1 MGFAERAQA
10 DYTLGRYTRMG
21 VEGNKIMLEWTKT
34 TGSQGT
40 MSLQFRYRVRW
51 RESGYS
57 TWKEETTTYLNFT
70 INGSYGT
77 TYQIE
82 VISEAIYG
90 TGGGS
95 YGVRKVSTGSDPNAD
110 TEKPTIDNPKLTLSS
125 TETHITVEWQAAE
138 DNKTLSSE
146 LKYWVY
152 VADRADLLEDPY
164 GKISEANGQD
174 GAIKGSDD
182 SFSYTTNWYSDGRP
196 SGIIGGMDPGTLYYV
211 VVAVVDGG
219 DNISYY
225 NVGEIKTKGGA
236 DTEAPHP
243 GHFVLGYP
251 KAISPTEVEVK
262 WTPATDEGGTA
273 QENLRYQVKCIRHSD
288 GETVK
293 TSPEL
298 TNQTE
303 YTITGLEPETE
314 YRIQITVWDEANNS
328 EGYGDPIVKT
338 PAAADTENP
347 KPQGY
352 VDGYP
357 KAISPTEIVVK
368 WNPAK
373 DNATAQEDLKYKVL
387 CILFH
392 KAVATSPVLTDK
404 TEYTLTGLEP
414 DTEYLIRV
422 DVEDKAGNTARYSVK
437 TVKTP
442 AAETPEPKPEP
453 KPEPGP
459 SETILVSSVML
470 DLPKVSI
477 NGDRESFELKASVL
491 PANATNPALQ
501 WSSSNPSVASVEA
514 ASTASLLKAG
524 VTGKAVTVHIHKKGK
539 AEITAQAMDGSGKS
553 ASCQVNV
560 LSTVGNIEAA
570 ATRIYAS
577 GSTLRRTLPQAAVVR
592 IYNVSGALVQMLNAS
607 AGDTSVALP
616 AGVYVVRVGDT
627 VQKVRIE

>member
-10 DYTLGRYTRMG
+10 DYTLGRYTRVE
-21 VEGNKIMLEWTKT
+21 VEGNKLMLEWTKT

-40 MSLQFRYRVRW
+40 MSLQFRYRVKW
-51 RESGYS
+51 R
-57 TWKEETTTYLNFT
+57 KK
-70 INGSYGT
+70 GSLKWFGGEPSSDLYCNIIELTYGT

-82 VISEAIYG
+82 VISEAVYG

-95 YGVRKVSTGSDPNAD
+95 YGVREVTIGPDPNPIIKVSKKIILMGAEGGTEEFILTSNRGWDVSCEPSDAYEGSNRWISPSSSHYDGRGFTEDRTYTISISPNTSKTGRGAKVIFKSTADP
-110 TEKPTIDNPKLTLSS
+110 S
-125 TETHITVEWQAAE
+125 VQASISI
-138 DNKTLSSE
+138 LQ
-146 LKYWVY
+146 V
-152 VADRADLLEDPY
+152 
-164 GKISEANGQD
+164 GKIV
-174 GAIKGSDD
+174 
-182 SFSYTTNWYSDGRP
+182 P
-196 SGIIGGMDPGTLYYV
+196 
-211 VVAVVDGG
+211 
-219 DNISYY
+219 
-225 NVGEIKTKGGA
+225 

-251 KAISPTEVEVK
+251 KAISPTEIEVK

-328 EGYGDPIVKT
+328 DGYGDPIVKT
-338 PAAADTENP
+338 PPAADTEKP
-347 KPQGY
+347 KPGGY

-368 WNPAK
+368 WNKAT
-373 DNATAQEDLKYKVL
+373 DNVTAPEDLKYKVL

-459 SETILVSSVML
+459 SEAVLVSSVML

-477 NGDRESFELKASVL
+477 NGDRKSFQLKASVL
-491 PANATNPALQ
+491 PANATNSELQ

-524 VTGKAVTVHIHKKGK
+524 VTGKAVKVHIHKKGK

-577 GSTLRRTLPQAAVVR
+577 GGTLRLTLPQAAVVR

>member
-1 MGFAERAQA
+1 MKTKHHYPTLLIALLLGLMGFTERAQA
-10 DYTLGRYTRMG
+10 DAP
-21 VEGNKIMLEWTKT
+21 
-34 TGSQGT
+34 
-40 MSLQFRYRVRW
+40 
-51 RESGYS
+51 
-57 TWKEETTTYLNFT
+57 T
-70 INGSYGT
+70 INN
-77 TYQIE
+77 
-82 VISEAIYG
+82 
-90 TGGGS
+90 
-95 YGVRKVSTGSDPNAD
+95 PN
-110 TEKPTIDNPKLTLSS
+110 LTLSS
-125 TETHITVEWQAAE
+125 TETDITVKWESAW
-138 DNKTLSSE
+138 DNETYAHDLE
-146 LKYWVY
+146 YWVY
-152 VADRADLLEDPY
+152 VANSYDLLKDPY
-164 GKISEANGQD
+164 GKISEANGQE

-182 SFSYTTNWYSDGRP
+182 SFSYTTQCYSDGRP
-196 SGIIGGMDPGTLYYV
+196 STIVGAMDPGTLYYV
-211 VVAVVDGG
+211 VVAVVDQD
-219 DNISYY
+219 DNVSYY
-225 NVGEIKTKGGA
+225 NVGEIWTKGG
-236 DTEAPHP
+236 T
-243 GHFVLGYP
+243 YI
-251 KAISPTEVEVK
+251 ISLSKSEITMD
-262 WTPATDEGGTA
+262 AEGGTDGFTLTTNRGWNRDFHPREA
-273 QENLRYQVKCIRHSD
+273 ASYEGGWIKISGPGALAGTGEMENRDFTIEVSPNTSTEDRTATITFRMS
-288 GETVK
+288 EVSSSITVK
-293 TSPEL
+293 
-298 TNQTE
+298 QK
-303 YTITGLEPETE
+303 G
-314 YRIQITVWDEANNS
+314 
-328 EGYGDPIVKT
+328 
-338 PAAADTENP
+338 AADTENP

-368 WNPAK
+368 WNPAN

-477 NGDRESFELKASVL
+477 NGDRESFQLKASVL
-491 PANATNPALQ
+491 PANATNQELQ

-577 GSTLRRTLPQAAVVR
+577 GGTLRLTLPQAAVVR
-592 IYNVSGALVQMLNAS
+592 IYNVSGALVHMLNAS
-607 AGDTSVALP
+607 AGDTSVALS

>member
-1 MGFAERAQA
+1 MKTKHHYPTLLIALLLGLMGFTERAQA
-10 DYTLGRYTRMG
+10 DAP
-21 VEGNKIMLEWTKT
+21 
-34 TGSQGT
+34 
-40 MSLQFRYRVRW
+40 
-51 RESGYS
+51 
-57 TWKEETTTYLNFT
+57 T
-70 INGSYGT
+70 INN
-77 TYQIE
+77 
-82 VISEAIYG
+82 
-90 TGGGS
+90 
-95 YGVRKVSTGSDPNAD
+95 PN
-110 TEKPTIDNPKLTLSS
+110 LTLSS
-125 TETHITVEWQAAE
+125 TETDITVKWESAW
-138 DNKTLSSE
+138 DNETYAHDLE
-146 LKYWVY
+146 YWVY
-152 VADRADLLEDPY
+152 VANSYDLLKDPY
-164 GKISEANGQD
+164 GKISEANGQE

-182 SFSYTTNWYSDGRP
+182 SFSYTTQCYSDGRP
-196 SGIIGGMDPGTLYYV
+196 STIVGAMDPGTLYYV
-211 VVAVVDGG
+211 VVAVVDGD
-219 DNISYY
+219 DNVSYY
-225 NVGEIKTKGGA
+225 NVGEIWTKGG
-236 DTEAPHP
+236 T
-243 GHFVLGYP
+243 YI
-251 KAISPTEVEVK
+251 ISLSKSEITMD
-262 WTPATDEGGTA
+262 AEGGTDGFTLTTNRGWNRDFHPREA
-273 QENLRYQVKCIRHSD
+273 ASYEGGWIKISGPGAVAGTGEMENTDFTIEVSPNTSTEDRTATITFRMSEVSSSI
-288 GETVK
+288 TVK
-293 TSPEL
+293 
-298 TNQTE
+298 QK
-303 YTITGLEPETE
+303 G
-314 YRIQITVWDEANNS
+314 
-328 EGYGDPIVKT
+328 
-338 PAAADTENP
+338 AADTENP

-368 WNPAK
+368 WNKAT
-373 DNATAQEDLKYKVL
+373 DNVTAPEDLKYKVL

-459 SETILVSSVML
+459 GEAVLVSSITL
-470 DLPKVSI
+470 DQPKVSI
-477 NGDRESFELKASVL
+477 NGDRESFQLKASVL
-491 PANATNPALQ
+491 PANATNSELQ

-577 GSTLRRTLPQAAVVR
+577 GSTLRLTLPQAAVVR

>member
-1 MGFAERAQA
+1 MKTKHHYPTLLIALILGLMGFAERAQA
-10 DYTLGRYTRMG
+10 DAP
-21 VEGNKIMLEWTKT
+21 
-34 TGSQGT
+34 
-40 MSLQFRYRVRW
+40 
-51 RESGYS
+51 
-57 TWKEETTTYLNFT
+57 T
-70 INGSYGT
+70 INN
-77 TYQIE
+77 
-82 VISEAIYG
+82 
-90 TGGGS
+90 
-95 YGVRKVSTGSDPNAD
+95 PN
-110 TEKPTIDNPKLTLSS
+110 LTLSS
-125 TETHITVEWQAAE
+125 TKTHITVEWQAAE
-138 DNKTLSSE
+138 DNETYGHDLE
-146 LKYWVY
+146 YWVY
-152 VADRADLLEDPY
+152 VANSYDLLKDPY
-164 GKISEANGQD
+164 GKISEANGQE

-182 SFSYTTNWYSDGRP
+182 SFSYTTQCYSDGRP
-196 SGIIGGMDPGTLYYV
+196 GTIVGAMDPGTLYYV
-211 VVAVVDGG
+211 VVAVVDQ
-219 DNISYY
+219 DHNVSYY
-225 NVGEIKTKGGA
+225 NVGEIWTKGG
-236 DTEAPHP
+236 T
-243 GHFVLGYP
+243 YI
-251 KAISPTEVEVK
+251 ISLSKSEITMD
-262 WTPATDEGGTA
+262 AEGGTDGFTLTTNRGWNRDFHPREA
-273 QENLRYQVKCIRHSD
+273 ASYEGGWIKISGPGALAGTGEMENMDFTIEVSPNTSTEDRTATITFRMSEVSSSI
-288 GETVK
+288 TVK
-293 TSPEL
+293 
-298 TNQTE
+298 QK
-303 YTITGLEPETE
+303 G
-314 YRIQITVWDEANNS
+314 
-328 EGYGDPIVKT
+328 
-338 PAAADTENP
+338 AADTENP

-373 DNATAQEDLKYKVL
+373 DNVTAPEDLKYKVL

-459 SETILVSSVML
+459 SETVLVSSVML
-470 DLPKVSI
+470 DQPKVSI
-477 NGDRESFELKASVL
+477 DGDRASFQLKASVL
-491 PANATNPALQ
+491 PANATNSELQ

-524 VTGKAVTVHIHKKGK
+524 VTGKAVKVHIHKKGK

-570 ATRIYAS
+570 ATRIYAL
-577 GSTLRRTLPQAAVVR
+577 GGTLRLTLPQAAVVR
-592 IYNVSGALVQMLNAS
+592 IYNVSGALVHMLNAS
-607 AGDTSVALP
+607 AGDTSVALS

>member
-1 MGFAERAQA
+1 MKIKHHYPTFLIALLLGLMGFAERAQA
-10 DYTLGRYTRMG
+10 DCTLGHYTRVE
-21 VEGNKIMLEWTKT
+21 VEGNKLMLEWTKT

-40 MSLQFRYRVRW
+40 MSLQFRYRVKLKKKGSS
-51 RESGYS
+51 E
-57 TWKEETTTYLNFT
+57 WKEIGPSSDLYCNIIDLY
-70 INGSYGT
+70 YGT

-82 VISEAIYG
+82 VVSEAVYG

-95 YGVRKVSTGSDPNAD
+95 YGVREVIIGPDPNPIIKVSKKIILMGAEGGTEEFILTSNRGWDVSCEPSDAYEGSNRWISPSSSHYDGRGFTEDRTYTISISPNTSKTGRGAKVIFKSTADP
-110 TEKPTIDNPKLTLSS
+110 S
-125 TETHITVEWQAAE
+125 VQASISI
-138 DNKTLSSE
+138 LQ
-146 LKYWVY
+146 V
-152 VADRADLLEDPY
+152 
-164 GKISEANGQD
+164 GKIV
-174 GAIKGSDD
+174 
-182 SFSYTTNWYSDGRP
+182 P
-196 SGIIGGMDPGTLYYV
+196 
-211 VVAVVDGG
+211 
-219 DNISYY
+219 
-225 NVGEIKTKGGA
+225 

-251 KAISPTEVEVK
+251 KAISPTE
-262 WTPATDEGGTA
+262 
-273 QENLRYQVKCIRHSD
+273 
-288 GETVK
+288 
-293 TSPEL
+293 
-298 TNQTE
+298 
-303 YTITGLEPETE
+303 
-314 YRIQITVWDEANNS
+314 
-328 EGYGDPIVKT
+328 
-338 PAAADTENP
+338 
-347 KPQGY
+347 
-352 VDGYP
+352 
-357 KAISPTEIVVK
+357 IVVK

-373 DNATAQEDLKYKVL
+373 DNVTAPEDLKYQVL

-422 DVEDKAGNTARYSVK
+422 DVEDKAGNTARYSAK

-442 AAETPEPKPEP
+442 AAETRKPEP

-459 SETILVSSVML
+459 GEAVLVSSITL

-477 NGDRESFELKASVL
+477 DGDRKSFQLKASVL
-491 PANATNPALQ
+491 PANATNSELQ

-514 ASTASLLKAG
+514 ASMASLLKAG

-570 ATRIYAS
+570 ATRIYAL
-577 GSTLRRTLPQAAVVR
+577 GSTLRLTLPQAAVVR
-592 IYNVSGALVQMLNAS
+592 IYNVSGALVHMLNAS
-607 AGDTSVALP
+607 AGDTSVALS

>member
-1 MGFAERAQA
+1 M
-10 DYTLGRYTRMG
+10 M
-21 VEGNKIMLEWTKT
+21 T
-34 TGSQGT
+34 TGTAWAQGPT
-40 MSLQFRYRVRW
+40 FPYNNDELD
-51 RESGYS
+51 
-57 TWKEETTTYLNFT
+57 LN
-70 INGSYGT
+70 
-77 TYQIE
+77 
-82 VISEAIYG
+82 
-90 TGGGS
+90 
-95 YGVRKVSTGSDPNAD
+95 
-110 TEKPTIDNPKLTLSS
+110 S
-125 TETHITVEWQAAE
+125 TETDISVTWYAAKDDQTPQE
-138 DNKTLSSE
+138 Q
-146 LKYWVY
+146 LKYWIY
-152 VADRADLLEDPY
+152 VANDPDLLKDPY
-164 GKISEANGQD
+164 RNKDIPSVNSQD
-174 GAIKGSDD
+174 GPIMIAKPEEDD
-182 SFSYTTNWYSDGRP
+182 EGYYRTTCYYDGRP
-196 SGIIGGMDPGTLYYV
+196 STIVGSLKPGTLYYV
-211 VVAVVDGG
+211 VVAVVDGD
-219 DNISYY
+219 DNVSYY
-225 NVGEIKTKGGA
+225 KLAVVRTGGKNA
-236 DTEAPHP
+236 DTEAPETKDY
-243 GHFVLGYP
+243 VDGYP
-251 KAISPTEVEVK
+251 KAVSPTEIEVK
-262 WTPATDEGGTA
+262 WNPAKDNVTA
-273 QENLRYQVKCIRHSD
+273 PEKLEYQVEWTLGSWEFKYGSDFLHTCEYKIRELKPNTEYKVVVKVMDKGGNTASY
-288 GETVK
+288 GVKTVK
-293 TSPEL
+293 TP
-298 TNQTE
+298 
-303 YTITGLEPETE
+303 P
-314 YRIQITVWDEANNS
+314 
-328 EGYGDPIVKT
+328 P
-338 PAAADTENP
+338 PDTEKP
-347 KPQGY
+347 KSGGY

-368 WNPAK
+368 WNKAT
-373 DNATAQEDLKYKVL
+373 DNVTAPEDLKYKVL

-459 SETILVSSVML
+459 SETVLVSSITL
-470 DLPKVSI
+470 DQPKVSI
-477 NGDRESFELKASVL
+477 NGDRESFQLKASVL

-524 VTGKAVTVHIHKKGK
+524 VTGKAVTVRIHKKGK

-577 GSTLRRTLPQAAVVR
+577 GGTLRLTLPQAAVVR

-607 AGDTSVALP
+607 AGDTSVALS

>member
-10 DYTLGRYTRMG
+10 DYTLGRYTRVE
-21 VEGNKIMLEWTKT
+21 VEGNKLMLEWTKT

-40 MSLQFRYRVRW
+40 MSLQFRYRVKW
-51 RESGYS
+51 R
-57 TWKEETTTYLNFT
+57 KK
-70 INGSYGT
+70 GSLKWFGGEPSSDLYCNIIELTYGT

-82 VISEAIYG
+82 VISEAVYG

-95 YGVRKVSTGSDPNAD
+95 YGVREVTIGPDPNPIIKVSKKIILMGAEGGTEEFILTSNRGWDVSCEPSDAYEGSNRWISPSSSHYDGRGFTEDRTYTISISPNTSKTGRGAKVIFKSTADP
-110 TEKPTIDNPKLTLSS
+110 S
-125 TETHITVEWQAAE
+125 VQASISI
-138 DNKTLSSE
+138 LQ
-146 LKYWVY
+146 V
-152 VADRADLLEDPY
+152 
-164 GKISEANGQD
+164 GKIV
-174 GAIKGSDD
+174 
-182 SFSYTTNWYSDGRP
+182 P
-196 SGIIGGMDPGTLYYV
+196 
-211 VVAVVDGG
+211 
-219 DNISYY
+219 
-225 NVGEIKTKGGA
+225 

-338 PAAADTENP
+338 PAA
-347 KPQGY
+347 
-352 VDGYP
+352 
-357 KAISPTEIVVK
+357 
-368 WNPAK
+368 
-373 DNATAQEDLKYKVL
+373 
-387 CILFH
+387 
-392 KAVATSPVLTDK
+392 
-404 TEYTLTGLEP
+404 
-414 DTEYLIRV
+414 
-422 DVEDKAGNTARYSVK
+422 
-437 TVKTP
+437 
-442 AAETPEPKPEP
+442 ETPEPKPEP

-459 SETILVSSVML
+459 SETVLVSSVML

-491 PANATNPALQ
+491 PANATNQELQ

-570 ATRIYAS
+570 ATRIYAL
-577 GSTLRRTLPQAAVVR
+577 GSTLRLTLPQAAVVR
-592 IYNVSGALVQMLNAS
+592 IYNVSGALVHMLNAS

>member
-1 MGFAERAQA
+1 M
-10 DYTLGRYTRMG
+10 M
-21 VEGNKIMLEWTKT
+21 T
-34 TGSQGT
+34 TGATWAQDTERPRANGYQYGYPKT
-40 MSLQFRYRVRW
+40 ITPTKIEVRWNPGEDNVTAPENLRYRVW
-51 RESGYS
+51 YKKASS
-57 TWKEETTTYLNFT
+57 TEQFDTGPYLTGQTDYVITGLEPLTEYLITVEVRDEANNFS
-70 INGSYGT
+70 NEP
-77 TYQIE
+77 QKR
-82 VISEAIYG
+82 
-90 TGGGS
+90 
-95 YGVRKVSTGSDPNAD
+95 VRTLRD
-110 TEKPTIDNPKLTLSS
+110 TEKPTPRGYVDGYPKAISPTEIEVKWNKGTDN
-125 TETHITVEWQAAE
+125 ITAQE
-138 DNKTLSSE
+138 DLQ
-146 LKYWVY
+146 YWVSWETKDGTIKHSPELTDETEY
-152 VADRADLLEDPY
+152 TISDLEPNTKYIINVRVWDKCNSDARY
-164 GKISEANGQD
+164 GE
-174 GAIKGSDD
+174 
-182 SFSYTTNWYSDGRP
+182 
-196 SGIIGGMDPGTLYYV
+196 
-211 VVAVVDGG
+211 
-219 DNISYY
+219 
-225 NVGEIKTKGGA
+225 KTVKTPPAA

-251 KAISPTEVEVK
+251 KAISPTEIEVK

-288 GETVK
+288 GEVVK

-328 EGYGDPIVKT
+328 DGYGDPIVKT
-338 PAAADTENP
+338 PPAADTEKP
-347 KPQGY
+347 KPGGY

-368 WNPAK
+368 WNKAT
-373 DNATAQEDLKYKVL
+373 DNVTAPEDLKYKVL

-459 SETILVSSVML
+459 GEAVLVSSVTL

-477 NGDRESFELKASVL
+477 DGDRESFELKASVL
-491 PANATNPALQ
+491 PANATNSELQ

-524 VTGKAVTVHIHKKGK
+524 VTGKAVKVHIHKKGK

-577 GSTLRRTLPQAAVVR
+577 GGTLRLTLPQAAVVR
-592 IYNVSGALVQMLNAS
+592 IYNVSGALVHMLNAS

>member
-1 MGFAERAQA
+1 MKTRHHYPILLIALLLGLMGFAEHAQA
-10 DYTLGRYTRMG
+10 DYTLGHYTR
-21 VEGNKIMLEWTKT
+21 VEADNNTIKLAWTKT

-57 TWKEETTTYLNFT
+57 TWKEKTTTDLNFT
-70 INGSYGT
+70 INGSYNT
-77 TYQIE
+77 MYEVE

-95 YGVRKVSTGSDPNAD
+95 YGVRKVSTIADKEEPKPGGYVDGYPKAVSPTEIEVKWNLATDNITKQKDLVYSVYWTRSGSPWDVGGRYD
-110 TEKPTIDNPKLTLSS
+110 VGGEGTFLRI
-125 TETHITVEWQAAE
+125 
-138 DNKTLSSE
+138 
-146 LKYWVY
+146 
-152 VADRADLLEDPY
+152 ADLEPNTEYLVDVVVEDKARNQARY
-164 GKISEANGQD
+164 GKH
-174 GAIKGSDD
+174 
-182 SFSYTTNWYSDGRP
+182 T
-196 SGIIGGMDPGTLYYV
+196 
-211 VVAVVDGG
+211 
-219 DNISYY
+219 
-225 NVGEIKTKGGA
+225 IKTPPAA

-251 KAISPTEVEVK
+251 KAISPTEIEVK
-262 WTPATDEGGTA
+262 WTLATDEGGTA

-338 PAAADTENP
+338 PAADDTEKP
-347 KPQGY
+347 KPGDY

-368 WNPAK
+368 WNKAT
-373 DNATAQEDLKYKVL
+373 DNVTAQEDLKYQVL

-459 SETILVSSVML
+459 GEAVLVSSITL
-470 DLPKVSI
+470 DQPKVSI
-477 NGDRESFELKASVL
+477 DGDRKSFQLKASVL
-491 PANATNPALQ
+491 PANATNSELQ

-514 ASTASLLKAG
+514 SSMASLLKAG

-570 ATRIYAS
+570 ATRIYAL
-577 GSTLRRTLPQAAVVR
+577 GSTLRLTLPQAAVVR
-592 IYNVSGALVQMLNAS
+592 IYNVSGALVHMLNAS
-607 AGDTSVALP
+607 AGDTSVALS

>member
-10 DYTLGRYTRMG
+10 DYTLGRYTRME
-21 VEGNKIMLEWTKT
+21 VEGNKLMLEWTKT

-40 MSLQFRYRVRW
+40 MSLQFRYRVKLRKKGSS
-51 RESGYS
+51 E
-57 TWKEETTTYLNFT
+57 WKEIGPSSDLYCNIIELT
-70 INGSYGT
+70 YGT

-82 VISEAIYG
+82 VISEAVYG

-95 YGVRKVSTGSDPNAD
+95 YGVREVTIGPDPNPIIKVSKKIILMGA
-110 TEKPTIDNPKLTLSS
+110 EGG
-125 TETHITVEWQAAE
+125 TVEFILTSNRGWDVSCEPSDAYEGSNRWISPSSSHYDGRGFTEDRTYTISISPNTSKTGRGAKVIFKSTADPSVQASISI
-138 DNKTLSSE
+138 LQ
-146 LKYWVY
+146 V
-152 VADRADLLEDPY
+152 
-164 GKISEANGQD
+164 GKIV
-174 GAIKGSDD
+174 
-182 SFSYTTNWYSDGRP
+182 P
-196 SGIIGGMDPGTLYYV
+196 
-211 VVAVVDGG
+211 
-219 DNISYY
+219 
-225 NVGEIKTKGGA
+225 
-236 DTEAPHP
+236 DTEAPKP
-243 GHFVLGYP
+243 GGYVDGYP
-251 KAISPTEVEVK
+251 KAISPTAIEVK

-338 PAAADTENP
+338 PAAAPPIIKLSKNEITIEATTATERFTLTSNCGWERKFEPKEAAAYYSGWIELSAPESSVSTGKTEN
-347 KPQGY
+347 
-352 VDGYP
+352 
-357 KAISPTEIVVK
+357 TEFTMMFAPNK
-368 WNPAK
+368 STTDRTAK
-373 DNATAQEDLKYKVL
+373 IIFTSTEDPSVTA
-387 CILFH
+387 
-392 KAVATSPVLTDK
+392 
-404 TEYTLTGLEP
+404 TLT
-414 DTEYLIRV
+414 
-422 DVEDKAGNTARYSVK
+422 VK
-437 TVKTP
+437 QKGEV
-442 AAETPEPKPEP
+442 AAEPKPEP

-459 SETILVSSVML
+459 GETVLVSSITL
-470 DLPKVSI
+470 DQPKVSI
-477 NGDRESFELKASVL
+477 DGDRKSFQLKASVL
-491 PANATNPALQ
+491 PANATNSELQ

-514 ASTASLLKAG
+514 VSMASLLKAG

-570 ATRIYAS
+570 ATRIYAL
-577 GSTLRRTLPQAAVVR
+577 GSTLRLTLPQAAVVR
-592 IYNVSGALVQMLNAS
+592 IYNVSGALVHMLNAS